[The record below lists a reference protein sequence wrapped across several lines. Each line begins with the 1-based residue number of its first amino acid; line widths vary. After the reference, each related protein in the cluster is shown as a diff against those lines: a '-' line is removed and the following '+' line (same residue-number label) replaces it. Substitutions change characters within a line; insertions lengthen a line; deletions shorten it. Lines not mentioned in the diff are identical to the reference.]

1 MCADPQAGA
10 LISPPFRQRRCW
22 DGDVVLSRAA
32 VVHGLLELLLPPVLP
47 GSRQEQ
53 ELPLTAGGEIFIP
66 PRAPSCRQEPRART
80 GSSILWQ
87 CRQAAQTVLDVA
99 KNRCERDVSKDY
111 LCVGAGKLSLKS

>member
-10 LISPPFRQRRCW
+10 LISPPCRQRHCW

-32 VVHGLLELLLPPVLP
+32 MVLP
-47 GSRQEQ
+47 WSRQER
-53 ELPLTAGGEIFIP
+53 ELPLTAGGEIFISP
-66 PRAPSCRQEPRART
+66 CAPSCRQEPRART

-87 CRQAAQTVLDVA
+87 RRQAARTVLDVA

-111 LCVGAGKLSLKS
+111 LRVGAGKLSLKS